1 MEKRRKKG
9 ERVFTME
16 YDEKAIEI
24 LLFTKAGKVFEC
36 FILKLGKVYDNTFNI
51 SLGTFVRLA

>member
-9 ERVFTME
+9 KNTKEKGIRVFTME

-24 LLFTKAGKVFEC
+24 LLFTKAGKGSVS
-36 FILKLGKVYDNTFNI
+36 Y
-51 SLGTFVRLA
+51 

>member
-1 MEKRRKKG
+1 
-9 ERVFTME
+9 ME

-24 LLFTKAGKVFEC
+24 LLFTKAAKVFH
-36 FILKLGKVYDNTFNI
+36 IKLGKVYDNIFNI